1 MQEPTSIF
9 SARLRELRKSMHLT
23 QEDIANTLNIHR
35 TTYTKYETGKAN
47 PDQKCLLQLAE
58 LFHVSVDH
66 LLGRDPEPSPLCL
79 QDGSASLTRA
89 TWRGFC
95 RERYDLLNQSESRA
109 MRTAT
114 SASCGVRLRICRA

>member
-79 QDGSASLTRA
+79 QDGSASLTLTPA
-89 TWRGFC
+89 EQG
-95 RERYDLLNQSESRA
+95 LLFNFRLLTPDEQKTVVEFVY
-109 MRTAT
+109 
-114 SASCGVRLRICRA
+114 GVKQHHHPF